1 MDNSFSEQESGE
13 QQFPKRF
20 LLNPTLLASIVKW
33 LAHLINLKEEEL
45 EDAGI
50 YLDRPGGE

>member
-50 YLDRPGGE
+50 YLDHPGGE